1 MTLFLLTFFLIYG
14 SVHAYAYSKARV
26 AFGFGWGPSLATIP
40 VLAALCSGPLIV
52 YYLGEWELAGAARA
66 ASWIGYTWMGLL
78 FFFTWTNLA
87 LDTVN
92 LLARL
97 ATAAFG
103 TGPKPLVAYG
113 RATFLTL
120 AGLSVA
126 LGIYAFLEASRIR
139 VEHIRVFTDKL
150 PASVPRLRVAQI
162 SDVHLGLM
170 VRHREASAIA
180 ALVRE
185 AHPDLVV
192 CTGDLVDAR
201 PNHLDGLSEIF
212 QTIRPPLGKYA
223 VTGNHEFYAG
233 IGLALDFARRAG
245 FTVLR
250 GEAVVAGTV
259 LRIAGVDDPAGA
271 ALGLG
276 SGRSEEAVLGSEP
289 SPLFT
294 LLLKHRPVLS
304 PGTRRQIDLQLS
316 GHTHQGQIFPFRL
329 LVRLSSPLL
338 AGLYASGDGGVV
350 YVSRG
355 TGTWGPRMRFLSPP
369 EVTVL
374 DIERRPA
381 GSAEGSDLK
390 EAPAVSSVSR

>member
-1 MTLFLLTFFLIYG
+1 MFLFLLTFFLIYG
-14 SVHAYAYSKARV
+14 SAHAYAFSKAR
-26 AFGFGWGPSLATIP
+26 ATFGFGWGPSLAAIP
-40 VLAALCSGPLIV
+40 VLAALCCGPLIV
-52 YYLGEWELAGAARA
+52 YYLGERELEGASRT

-87 LDTVN
+87 LDVVN
-92 LLARL
+92 LLAKL
-97 ATAAFG
+97 STAAFG
-103 TGPKPLVAYG
+103 KGPRPLVAYG

-126 LGIYAFLEASRIR
+126 LGIYSFLEASRIR
-139 VEHIRVFTDKL
+139 VEHVRVFTDKL
-150 PASVPRLRVAQI
+150 PGSVPHLRVVQI

-180 ALVRE
+180 ALVRD
-185 AHPDLVV
+185 ARPDLFV

-201 PNHLDGLSEIF
+201 TDHLDGLSEIF
-212 QTIRPPLGKYA
+212 QAIHPPLGKYA

-233 IGLALDFARRAG
+233 IGRSLDLLRRAG

-250 GEAVVAGTV
+250 GEAVVVANI
-259 LRIAGVDDPAGA
+259 LRIAGVDDPAGEA
-271 ALGLG
+271 FGPVP
-276 SGRSEEAVLGSEP
+276 GRSEEEILGSEP

-294 LLLKHRPVLS
+294 LLLKHRPFLS
-304 PGTRRQIDLQLS
+304 PGTRKRIDLQLS
-316 GHTHQGQIFPFRL
+316 GHTHKGQIFPFRL
-329 LVRLSSPLL
+329 LVQISYPLL
-338 AGLYASGDGGVV
+338 AGLYASGDGGAL

-374 DIERRPA
+374 DIERRPT
-381 GSAEGSDLK
+381 GN
-390 EAPAVSSVSR
+390 